1 MPQLGVG
8 IVPSGVVG
16 NELAALTR
24 RAFVPRL
31 VVQVYKATPLL
42 SLLLRNAQRARG
54 GVSQVTIP
62 VQGGSFVQFSW
73 SDYSGVFP
81 QPQVLQAAQNAEFNL
96 KLGVVPIPFM
106 GMEALI
112 QSSEAV
118 VPILK
123 ARMADAKT
131 VAVQSI
137 SSSVLALT
145 NNAAIPGAQQ
155 VDNLFQATDDSTNV
169 TSYGGINRTTA
180 GNAFWKG
187 QLVTLGSAGAVLTRS
202 SFIRYLVQC
211 ASGNTTGSTVN
222 PKFGATTGGGGES
235 PDFVVMAPGDWTTL
249 MQDFMSVEQFNTDPN
264 TKYGND
270 DVVNAGFRGLMLGN
284 TPIFMDPFMTKGT
297 AFVLNSRYLALYMSE
312 DAPFAFSGFYSAIPN
327 LQIANIGVLIVAFNV
342 ICSKPAA
349 NMQLSGITGGAF

>member
-8 IVPSGVVG
+8 IVPAGAVG
-16 NELAALTR
+16 SELSALTR
-24 RAFVPRL
+24 RAFIPRL
-31 VVQVYKATPLL
+31 VVQIYKSTPML

-62 VQGGSFVQFSW
+62 VQGASYVQFSW

-81 QPQVLQAAQNAEFNL
+81 QPQVLTAAQNAEFNL

-112 QSSEAV
+112 QSSEVV

-137 SSSVLALT
+137 SSSLLASQ
-145 NNAAIPGAQQ
+145 NNQNVPGQQQ
-155 VDNLFQATDDSTNV
+155 VDNLYEATDDGTNV
-169 TSYGGINRTTA
+169 ATYGGLARTGA
-180 GNAFWKG
+180 NSFWAG
-187 QLVTLGSAGAVLTRS
+187 QLVTLGTAGAILTRS
-202 SFIRYLVQC
+202 AFIRYLVQ
-211 ASGNTTGSTVN
+211 ASAGSATAGASN
-222 PKFGATTGGGGES
+222 PTYKASIGGGGEA
-235 PDFVVMAPGDWTTL
+235 PDFAVMNPGDWCAL
-249 MQDFMSVEQFNTDPN
+249 MQDFMTLEQFRTGPGS
-264 TKYGND
+264 KYGRD
-270 DVVNAGFRGLMLGN
+270 DVINAGFRGLMLGN
-284 TPIFMDPFMTKGT
+284 TPIFMDPFCPQGT
-297 AFVLNSRYLALYMSE
+297 AYLLNSRYIALYMSE

-342 ICSKPAA
+342 VCSKPAA
-349 NMQLSGITGGAF
+349 QMRLSGITGNAF